1 MNMSAKQRSCV
12 FNEDRF
18 SGLPDAI
25 LIYILSLLP
34 SKDVVNTMLIRR
46 FHHLW
51 PFIQTLNFDQCMW
64 PGHICDCY
72 ARASRPIYD
81 EKYVNFVRHVLLL
94 HKGPTIHK
102 FCLKFHFRSFYE
114 FWQRTS
120 GRTDIWHYDFLRSE
134 KRMANEIGA
143 WIQFA
148 LNKNLE
154 VLDLSFYE
162 HGTDQPQAFYDL
174 PSCVLS
180 SPHLVELRLTYCKI
194 NLKRKSELKSLKTLY
209 LDNVMLMDQSMNY
222 ILSGCPMLEEL
233 TLQLCYC
240 RRRVV
245 LLNSNLKTLKLDIRW
260 FQPRIHVSCPTLLS
274 FDMSGAVEV
283 LDIANVASIA
293 EVSVKR
299 NLIFDFNED
308 NNYQNL
314 RIFLQTFSRAKTLKL
329 CSWLALNALSWIH
342 LYEFDA
348 GEYRSMVDVP
358 VQCLIDHLKT
368 VEVAGFVMER
378 QMIQFLEYLLGHS
391 MVLQKMKIFAKK
403 KTSGKA
409 YETSNPN
416 SLTSGKAHETS
427 DPNSLTSDK
436 APETS
441 DPNSLTSDKAHET
454 SNPNSLTSDKAH
466 ETSDPNSLKSDKAR
480 EYKER
485 LLNAPKAS
493 AAAAVFFY

>member
-1 MNMSAKQRSCV
+1 
-12 FNEDRF
+12 
-18 SGLPDAI
+18 
-25 LIYILSLLP
+25 
-34 SKDVVNTMLIRR
+34 
-46 FHHLW
+46 
-51 PFIQTLNFDQCMW
+51 
-64 PGHICDCY
+64 
-72 ARASRPIYD
+72 
-81 EKYVNFVRHVLLL
+81 
-94 HKGPTIHK
+94 
-102 FCLKFHFRSFYE
+102 
-114 FWQRTS
+114 
-120 GRTDIWHYDFLRSE
+120 
-134 KRMANEIGA
+134 
-143 WIQFA
+143 
-148 LNKNLE
+148 
-154 VLDLSFYE
+154 
-162 HGTDQPQAFYDL
+162 
-174 PSCVLS
+174 
-180 SPHLVELRLTYCKI
+180 
-194 NLKRKSELKSLKTLY
+194 
-209 LDNVMLMDQSMNY
+209 MDQSMNY

-240 RRRVV
+240 HRRVV

-293 EVSVKR
+293 EGQNSEAMLLACSGTHFFSFFITSPGNFCVAVEQSTISNLQLQIPSSSIGFCDMAPTR
-299 NLIFDFNED
+299 NTELAEALSLLGESYHRNYFLRWIYTLCMTNFNCFIV
-308 NNYQNL
+308 L
-314 RIFLQTFSRAKTLKL
+314 VAICVL
-329 CSWLALNALSWIH
+329 CNNALSWIH
-342 LYEFDA
+342 LYEFDV
-348 GEYRSMVDVP
+348 GEYWSTVDVP

-368 VEVAGFVMER
+368 VEVAGFVMEK

-436 APETS
+436 A
-441 DPNSLTSDKAHET
+441 H
-454 SNPNSLTSDKAH
+454 
-466 ETSDPNSLKSDKAR
+466 